1 MPSASPPSSGSS
13 AKSSTSAAPQ
23 RSSTSLI
30 RYRKT
35 QTGKL
40 PGSIGVYALN
50 DLDNVPL
57 YIGQSTDG
65 IRARVLRHLTS
76 ARSDVIANRMI
87 DIWEVAFVWCWAVSD
102 PAQLNPLENHLF
114 HRFHPQ
120 SRLMNGSAC
129 PAQPTLPFD
138 EPTPVMVQVMPDEE
152 IESRKRYELRLPRQA
167 NHFGSLLDHFL
178 NVKDSKE
185 LLLALAAHFARLE
198 RYFHGLRNA

>member
-1 MPSASPPSSGSS
+1 
-13 AKSSTSAAPQ
+13 
-23 RSSTSLI
+23 
-30 RYRKT
+30 
-35 QTGKL
+35 
-40 PGSIGVYALN
+40 
-50 DLDNVPL
+50 
-57 YIGQSTDG
+57 
-65 IRARVLRHLTS
+65 
-76 ARSDVIANRMI
+76 
-87 DIWEVAFVWCWAVSD
+87 
-102 PAQLNPLENHLF
+102 
-114 HRFHPQ
+114 
-120 SRLMNGSAC
+120 MNGSAC